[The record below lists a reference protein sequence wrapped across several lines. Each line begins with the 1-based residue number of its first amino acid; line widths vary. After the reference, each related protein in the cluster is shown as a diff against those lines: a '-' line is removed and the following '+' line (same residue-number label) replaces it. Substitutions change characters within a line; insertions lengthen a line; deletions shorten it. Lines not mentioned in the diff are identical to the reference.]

1 MVLSSMTTLAV
12 PSNTFLYSV
21 ISSMRASR
29 SIFAISAET
38 VRFCGEVLVVDSST
52 LPGMLFKASLNAS
65 FDLSTTNILIKFRP
79 ISLYQKLMKGI
90 KFINNGFCCQ

>member
-21 ISSMRASR
+21 FSSMWASR
-29 SIFAISAET
+29 SIFVISAET

-52 LPGMLFKASLNAS
+52 LRIARALRMVASGLLGTGRES
-65 FDLSTTNILIKFRP
+65 ILI
-79 ISLYQKLMKGI
+79 
-90 KFINNGFCCQ
+90 